1 MTSAEIRRKFLEFF
15 KARGHQE
22 VPSSPLV
29 PTDDPTLLFTNAGMV
44 QFKRVF
50 QGLERRP
57 YTRAVTCQKCVR
69 AGGKHNDLE
78 QVGHTARHHTFFEM
92 LGNFS
97 FGDYFKQEA
106 IAYAW
111 EWVTGNDWLGI
122 DPDRL
127 YVTVHHTDDDAR
139 QLWRKVAGVSE
150 KRIYGLGDEDNFW
163 QMADTG
169 PAGPNTE
176 IYVDLRGIGDWKK
189 GKTDLT
195 QDEFMKLQ
203 ASGALLE
210 IWNLVFMQYD
220 LQKDGSRSPLPAPSV
235 DTGAGLERV
244 AAVMQDVPSNY
255 DTDLFAPIIE
265 RAVEV
270 VGKKYD
276 RGPGGASYRVL
287 ADHARAVAFLLADG
301 VYPSNEGR
309 GYVLRRILRRAVR
322 HAWLLGRRE
331 PTLVQLV
338 HTVSGLMGHVYP
350 ELVQKRS
357 HLESVTRA
365 EEERFFDTIEGGLE
379 RLEQLRGAKAI
390 SGAEAFKLYDTF
402 GFPIDLTQLIAGER
416 GQTVDVAG
424 FERELG
430 KQRTRS
436 LEALERS
443 KVTDAGKVAVHVKR
457 GGEWR
462 TVKPRAKQ
470 KWVGYD
476 TTQAETDVLRFRQA
490 SDVVEVVLQ
499 ENPFYAESGGQVSDT
514 GRVKG
519 EGWTLDVEGVEK
531 VDGVSAV
538 VGHFADEFEPTSVL
552 AQVEHRRRLELVREV
567 AHDGAHSVYF
577 LHALHVE
584 RPPFSLHPSRVADL
598 PARLGVERILLQHH
612 LHHVARLPEAEHIG
626 LGLRGIVADPLLLGP
641 GLHGAPLAAALHV
654 DRNLPRVPSPAPLQR
669 LERAGA
675 LLAQL
680 PLEPGDVHR
689 LTALAGDQLRQ
700 IDGKAERVVQLERL
714 RAGDGFRTP
723 QLLEPLEPALD
734 RVEETLFFGARDAFQ
749 VTALLDQL
757 RVHVSH
763 QPAHRV
769 HQLHQRRLAP
779 AQQPGMA
786 HRASQDAAQYVAAP
800 LVRWVHAVRQQ
811 ERHGT
816 GVVREHPVGR
826 ASRSPI
832 VLLPHHLHGTLDD
845 RGEEIGVVVRRDML
859 HHRRQALEA
868 RAGVDGRRGKR
879 DAGCVRLLIVLH
891 ENQVPDLEKLA
902 SLTQADEFVE
912 AQVTLPA
919 SRIPHPADIDQDL
932 RAGAARPGLPHLPEV
947 VLVPEAVDA
956 GVRDAGKAGPEAAR
970 LVVHLMHGDVQPLGR
985 DAEPVLPGHQLP
997 GVLDSLFLEVV
1008 SERKVAEHLEEGVVS
1023 RGMAHLLEVVVFAA
1037 RPHAFLARHGPGV
1050 RPPLEPL
1057 KHALEL
1063 HHPGVGEQERG
1074 IVRRDQGGAGH
1085 FLVPPGLEELQK
1097 LAADFSGGHGG
1108 NILSPDEQLKG

>member
-1 MTSAEIRRKFLEFF
+1 MTSAEIRRKFVEFF

-29 PTDDPTLLFTNAGMV
+29 PADDPTLLFTNAGMV

-111 EWVTGNDWLGI
+111 EWVTGKDWLGI
-122 DPDRL
+122 DPGRL
-127 YVTVHHTDDDAR
+127 YVTVHHTDDEAR
-139 QLWRKVAGVSE
+139 QLWRKITGIAE
-150 KRIYGLGDEDNFW
+150 ARIYGLGDADNFW

-176 IYVDLRGIGDWKK
+176 LYVDLRGIGNWKK
-189 GKTDLT
+189 GKADLAMG
-195 QDEFMKLQ
+195 EFVELQ
-203 ASGALLE
+203 EAGALLE

-220 LQKDGSRSPLPAPSV
+220 LQKDGSRSRLPAPSV
-235 DTGAGLERV
+235 DTGAGLERI
-244 AAVMQDVPSNY
+244 AAVMQNVPSNF

-287 ADHARAVAFLLADG
+287 ADHARAVAFLLGDG

-331 PTLVQLV
+331 PTLVHLV
-338 HTVSGLMGHVYP
+338 HTVSGLMGNVYP

-379 RLEQLRGAKAI
+379 RLEQLQGAKAI

-443 KVTDAGKVAVHVKR
+443 KGADPGQGAVHVKR
-457 GGEWR
+457 GGDWR

-470 KWVGYD
+470 KWVGYE
-476 TTQAETDVLRFRQA
+476 TTHAETAVLRFRQV

-519 EGWTLDVEGVEK
+519 AGWTLDVEGVEK

-538 VGHFADEFEPTSVL
+538 VGHFAEEFEPTPVL
-552 AQVEHRRRLELVREV
+552 AQVDEPRRKNIERNHTATHLVHAALRKVLGPHVRQQGSVVAPERLRFDFAHHGPVDEPTLARIEEEVNRHIWENLPVTTREMKYKEAIAAGAMAFFTEKYGDLVRVVDVPGVSVELCGGTHV
-567 AHDGAHSVYF
+567 PTTGQIALFRFTHETGAAAGVRRIEAVTGPGAY
-577 LHALHVE
+577 ALIRKLEGELEQAAGALRTQPEHLVRRIE
-584 RPPFSLHPSRVADL
+584 QLLEENKKLEKRVGELLKQGAGSREQGA
-598 PARLGVERILLQHH
+598 VERIGDVE
-612 LHHVARLPEAEHIG
+612 LHIGDSDLEDRDQIGLVMDAFRSSHKRAISVLFTNGERPGVHVAVTDDLVQQGVKAGDIANAIAAVAGGKGGGRPHFASAG
-626 LGLRGIVADPLLLGP
+626 VGDATKLGLA
-641 GLHGAPLAAALHV
+641 
-654 DRNLPRVPSPAPLQR
+654 
-669 LERAGA
+669 
-675 LLAQL
+675 
-680 PLEPGDVHR
+680 
-689 LTALAGDQLRQ
+689 
-700 IDGKAERVVQLERL
+700 
-714 RAGDGFRTP
+714 RT
-723 QLLEPLEPALD
+723 Q
-734 RVEETLFFGARDAFQ
+734 
-749 VTALLDQL
+749 
-757 RVHVSH
+757 
-763 QPAHRV
+763 
-769 HQLHQRRLAP
+769 AP
-779 AQQPGMA
+779 A
-786 HRASQDAAQYVAAP
+786 
-800 LVRWVHAVRQQ
+800 
-811 ERHGT
+811 
-816 GVVREHPVGR
+816 
-826 ASRSPI
+826 I
-832 VLLPHHLHGTLDD
+832 VQGLL
-845 RGEEIGVVVRRDML
+845 RR
-859 HHRRQALEA
+859 
-868 RAGVDGRRGKR
+868 
-879 DAGCVRLLIVLH
+879 
-891 ENQVPDLEKLA
+891 
-902 SLTQADEFVE
+902 
-912 AQVTLPA
+912 
-919 SRIPHPADIDQDL
+919 
-932 RAGAARPGLPHLPEV
+932 
-947 VLVPEAVDA
+947 
-956 GVRDAGKAGPEAAR
+956 
-970 LVVHLMHGDVQPLGR
+970 
-985 DAEPVLPGHQLP
+985 
-997 GVLDSLFLEVV
+997 
-1008 SERKVAEHLEEGVVS
+1008 
-1023 RGMAHLLEVVVFAA
+1023 
-1037 RPHAFLARHGPGV
+1037 
-1050 RPPLEPL
+1050 
-1057 KHALEL
+1057 
-1063 HHPGVGEQERG
+1063 
-1074 IVRRDQGGAGH
+1074 
-1085 FLVPPGLEELQK
+1085 
-1097 LAADFSGGHGG
+1097 
-1108 NILSPDEQLKG
+1108 